1 MKDTQKNSLFTELT
15 TNESATINGGYH
27 YRPCYDYYPSYWGGR
42 RRSNTTVNVSTYVNV
57 EVDN

>member
-15 TNESATINGGYH
+15 TNESATINGGYR
-27 YRPCYDYYPSYWGGR
+27 YYPCYDYYPSYWGGR

-57 EVDN
+57 EVEN

>member
-27 YRPCYDYYPSYWGGR
+27 YYPCYNYYPSYGR
-42 RRSNTTVNVSTYVNV
+42 SRRSNTTVSVSTYVNV
-57 EVDN
+57 EVEN